1 MRPPQSR
8 LGLNSKACLVTVKVW
23 LRLRG
28 SMHTELREKEL
39 KIDDL
44 VAHPATTDYNDQMKA
59 GRPQV
64 GEGGTRQEPGLP
76 PLNY

>member
-1 MRPPQSR
+1 
-8 LGLNSKACLVTVKVW
+8 
-23 LRLRG
+23 
-28 SMHTELREKEL
+28 MHTELREKKL